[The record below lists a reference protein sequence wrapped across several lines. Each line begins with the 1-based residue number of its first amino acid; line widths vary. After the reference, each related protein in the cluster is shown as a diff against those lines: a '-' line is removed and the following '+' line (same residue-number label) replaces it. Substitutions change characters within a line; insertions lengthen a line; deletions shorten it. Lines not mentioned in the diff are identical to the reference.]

1 MASSYANRTGEVVA
15 ITGGCFCGRVR
26 YEVVAPLRNARSCHC
41 SRCRKAFSGA
51 GSAYAEVAPGSF
63 SWLAG
68 EAQLTRYES
77 AAGWGLCFCA
87 RCGTTLCGVHENEVH
102 GVTLGSVDGDP
113 GVQIAMHIFVGS
125 KAPWDH
131 IGGDA
136 AQFAESPE

>member
-1 MASSYANRTGEVVA
+1 MVT

-26 YEVVAPLRNARSCHC
+26 YRIASPLRAARSCHC

-51 GSAYAEVAPGSF
+51 GSAYAEVTPGSF
-63 SWLAG
+63 AWTSGA
-68 EAQLTRYES
+68 ENITRYES
-77 AAGWGLCFCA
+77 QAGWGLGFC
-87 RCGTTLCGVHENEVH
+87 RTCGTTLCGWYGDEVH

-113 GVQIAMHIFVGS
+113 GVRIAMHIFVGS

-136 AQFAESPE
+136 PQYEEHAD